1 MNTKRIF
8 LVVSIIVAQVLA
20 ACGSLATEAT
30 STPEPTSVP
39 TSAPTA
45 TPEPA
50 DPTEIVQA
58 FWDAVK
64 VEDVDAAMIFVAED
78 VKCRGSCYLT
88 GKDSFR
94 SYIQGMIDHG
104 NVTEISD
111 MTFDGDTV
119 TYFYKVIRNDIVVE
133 ENSEGESMQV
143 LDGKII
149 LWNNL
154 HF

>member
-8 LVVSIIVAQVLA
+8 LIVSIVVAQVLA
-20 ACGSLATEAT
+20 ACGTLITEAT

-45 TPEPA
+45 NPEPA

-64 VEDVDAAMIFVAED
+64 AEDVEAAMVFVSED

-94 SYIQGMIDHG
+94 AYIQGMIDRG

-111 MTFDGDTV
+111 AVVDGDMV
-119 TYFYKVIRNDIVVE
+119 TYFYKVLRNDIVVE
-133 ENSEGESMQV
+133 ENAEGESMQV

-149 LWNNL
+149 FWNNL